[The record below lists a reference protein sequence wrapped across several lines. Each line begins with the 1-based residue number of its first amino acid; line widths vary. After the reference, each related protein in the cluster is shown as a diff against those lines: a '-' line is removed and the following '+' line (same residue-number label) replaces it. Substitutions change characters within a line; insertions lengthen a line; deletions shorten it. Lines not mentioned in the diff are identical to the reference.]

1 MSPFLLYIARAGLY
15 LSLFYAFYLLVM
27 RRTTFFRLNRALLL
41 AGSYL
46 CLLLPFIRLR
56 TATEAFGAAQALTM
70 VGGVG
75 GGEPAEQALQAAFPW
90 QTVLLALYLAGA
102 SVTLVLYL
110 LSAHQMRR
118 VLRRAEKTEREGCRL
133 LLLDEN
139 IPSFSWGRT
148 VVMSRQDL
156 QENPAI
162 FTHEQ
167 MHVRCRHSLDLLLF
181 LPLQLLFWWNPLVW
195 ITREELR
202 LLHEYE
208 ADEGVLQKGID
219 ATKYQL
225 LLVRKAVGDQRFTLA
240 SGFQHA
246 KLKNRIEM
254 MLKPTSSG
262 WMRWSY
268 LALIPVLAV
277 FMFACNPNKKSKTPA
292 PETVEQEAVEQE
304 APAAAPAATKSV
316 GADVV
321 ECDLPD
327 PETSEKEP
335 VPFSLLDVKP
345 KFNGG
350 DANEFARWVNSQL
363 KYPEQAVKDQVE
375 GRVLIQFT
383 IGTDGEVRDVKL
395 LRGVREDLDN
405 EALKIVASSPKWEPG
420 QQNGKAVP
428 VHFNFPVVY
437 KLQ

>member
-56 TATEAFGAAQALTM
+56 TVTEASGLAQALTM

-75 GGEPAEQALQAAFPW
+75 GGEPAKQALQAAFSW

-102 SVTLVLYL
+102 IVTLAFYL
-110 LSAHQMRR
+110 ISAQKMNR
-118 VLRRAEKTEREGCRL
+118 VIRRAEKTEREGCRL

-167 MHVRCRHSLDLLLF
+167 MHVRCRHSLDLLLV

-225 LLVRKAVGDQRFTLA
+225 LLVRKAVGDQRFSLA

-262 WMRWSY
+262 WVRWSY
-268 LALIPVLAV
+268 LALIPVLAM
-277 FMFACNPNKKSKTPA
+277 FMFACNPSKKSKTPA
-292 PETVEQEAVEQE
+292 PEAVEQE
-304 APAAAPAATKSV
+304 APATDPVTTKSV
-316 GADVV
+316 DPNLI
-321 ECDLPD
+321 ECEVPD
-327 PETSEKEP
+327 AEAAEKEP
-335 VPFSLLDVKP
+335 VAMNLLDTKP
-345 KFNGG
+345 GFNGG
-350 DANEFARWVNSQL
+350 DANEFTKWVNTQL
-363 KYPEQAVKDQVE
+363 QYPEQAKKDKVE
-375 GRVLIQFT
+375 GRVVIQFT

-395 LRGVREDLDN
+395 LRGVREDLDT
-405 EALKIVASSPKWEPG
+405 EAMKVVASSPKWEPG
-420 QQNGKAVP
+420 RKNGEAVP
-428 VHFNFPVVY
+428 VHFTFPVVY